1 MMQTMFGPWAV
12 VTGASSG
19 IGEAFARALAADG
32 LHLVLVA
39 RRTDRL
45 TALGAELSR
54 THDVEHRVLTVD
66 LARPDGPATVVEAT
80 TGTDV
85 GLLVSNAGAGHPGRF
100 VEQDVDDLHRR
111 LRLNA
116 VSHLELSHAFGRRL
130 AARGHGG
137 MVLVSALGAS
147 AGIPNMAHEAG
158 SKAYVD
164 ALGTALHHE
173 LAGAG
178 VKVLVMRPGNVDTAA
193 PNRSANQ
200 TITRAPLVLGGDGTV
215 TVGVVA
221 GVAGVRSSVVL
232 REAAHHGRTY
242 ELTGPASS
250 TPRRR
255 AADLAAALGRTQH
268 RRLPLRS
275 APGRE
280 PRTGGGGPARCDAS
294 QLAPSRT
301 SCSRRAKASGWP
313 G

>member
-178 VKVLVMRPGNVDTAA
+178 VKVLVMRPGNVDTAVIDSFGLDRA
-193 PNRSANQ
+193 DLPLRP
-200 TITRAPLVLGGDGTV
+200 ITPAAA
-215 TVGVVA
+215 VA
-221 GVAGVRSSVVL
+221 ETLAAL
-232 REAAHHGRTY
+232 RRGRAAHLPDRRMRLMNRLIPTPLAIRMNGRM
-242 ELTGPASS
+242 LGQG
-250 TPRRR
+250 
-255 AADLAAALGRTQH
+255 AARLAALGAG
-268 RRLPLRS
+268 S
-275 APGRE
+275 
-280 PRTGGGGPARCDAS
+280 
-294 QLAPSRT
+294 T
-301 SCSRRAKASGWP
+301 S
-313 G
+313 

>member
-1 MMQTMFGPWAV
+1 VIMFDSGHVRTAGYALLW
-12 VTGASSG
+12 GAGRSGGRAGRVISSLRVEVG
-19 IGEAFARALAADG
+19 ELRIEVAALRRQIGRDSPNSYRLD
-32 LHLVLVA
+32 VRA
-39 RRTDRL
+39 RRSGD
-45 TALGAELSR
+45 
-54 THDVEHRVLTVD
+54 
-66 LARPDGPATVVEAT
+66 
-80 TGTDV
+80 
-85 GLLVSNAGAGHPGRF
+85 AGAGHPGRF
-100 VEQDVDDLHRR
+100 VEQDLDDLHRR

-116 VSHLELSHAFGRRL
+116 VAHLELTHAFAQQL
-130 AARGHGG
+130 AARGRGG
-137 MVLVSALGAS
+137 IVLVSALGAS